1 MAKKPAIP
9 IINTPDRTINQA
21 MSAIKENIE
30 IITGARAGSA
40 QIDTLSASATTTQII
55 IKINEIIG
63 RLNYDGN

>member
-9 IINTPDRTINQA
+9 FYTSEDRSLTMA

-30 IITGARAGSA
+30 VITGARAGSGQIDLLPSTASTA
-40 QIDTLSASATTTQII
+40 QIIA
-55 IKINEIIG
+55 KINEIIG